1 VIPKYTTVIVKAS
14 AYDDFWSVPLMIEQ
28 YIAFDAVGRA
38 LEKNS

>member
-1 VIPKYTTVIVKAS
+1 MPKYDTVIVKAS

-28 YIAFDAVGRA
+28 FIAFDAIGWA